1 MENELNIAKINLTL
15 ENGKKVSGQLQFSN
29 AQLIINDTLINT
41 LLTQMGI
48 GGATIKSCNIDLGAN
63 NIAVNIRDYTL
74 TETIYFSAFY
84 NMPSNISIFN
94 PPEQMYILSIRK

>member
-63 NIAVNIRDYTL
+63 NIAVNGR
-74 TETIYFSAFY
+74 
-84 NMPSNISIFN
+84 
-94 PPEQMYILSIRK
+94 PPD